1 MRAGTQSAG
10 LALLLGL
17 GAIDLA
23 ALNLWVLPS
32 LLLPVVV
39 ASRGDTQTAVM
50 AASEREPAA
59 PAAAMAAAA
68 PPATVEAATP
78 PATASA
84 AAQLHAPAPVDA
96 VPSTSTSTST
106 AEVPAIA
113 RGQTPTRVTADR
125 GAQSAVVMFR
135 KGTWWIG
142 PSDRQRLTQLAGTAV
157 DARVRFEIDGYAD
170 ESGPDLLNHRL
181 SHARADAIAELLV
194 GAGVDRARIGLR
206 AHGEL
211 PVLRGDGSN
220 ERRAELRVLR
230 EEAR

>member
-32 LLLPVVV
+32 LLLPAMV
-39 ASRGDTQTAVM
+39 ASHGDTQTAVM
-50 AASEREPAA
+50 AASEREP
-59 PAAAMAAAA
+59 PASATVIAVAAA
-68 PPATVEAATP
+68 PPAATAAAMP
-78 PATASA
+78 PAAEAVTAPS
-84 AAQLHAPAPVDA
+84 QAPRPTA
-96 VPSTSTSTST
+96 VVPRTSTP
-106 AEVPAIA
+106 EPPASV
-113 RGQTPTRVTADR
+113 REQTPARVADDR
-125 GAQSAVVMFR
+125 GVQSAVVMFR

-142 PSDRQRLTQLAGTAV
+142 PSDRERLTLLAGTAV
-157 DARVRFEIDGYAD
+157 DERVRFEIDGYAD
-170 ESGPDLLNHRL
+170 ESGPDLLNQRL

-194 GAGVDRARIGLR
+194 GAGVERARIGLR

-211 PVLRGDGSN
+211 PVLRGDGSD

-230 EEAR
+230 EDAR